1 MTFSALR
8 AVAAGLKGVS
18 GKAIGGRLAAGLKEG
33 ATAGKLG
40 EKIFPIMAD
49 DIGVSPGTITRMIK
63 VAPDSTGA
71 SAMVPYNMARGER
84 IINATRAGNDLDKA
98 LNFADGIE
106 TVAIPGM
113 TVGDLAQ
120 NLVARFGNAM
130 TTPPAQ
136 ANIMGTAIGVGLGQN
151 PLVALGSNVGGNYAG
166 RVAGNLARKT
176 FGLGADSVR
185 AGTIENLVNFG
196 VSYQGGNILGGM
208 LGGGEQPTSA
218 TEQEAQMRQTQS
230 QMLSQ
235 RQMPSNGGMR
245 QMADLQGASGA
256 YQRPLPPEGRS
267 LQMADR
273 PSMVM
278 ADIPPLDAATA
289 DKLRK
294 RAIENAQGN
303 IFSATQLGSYME
315 GM

>member
-1 MTFSALR
+1 MTFAALR
-8 AVAAGLKGVS
+8 AVAAGFKGVS
-18 GKAIGGRLAAGLKEG
+18 GSAIKGRLAAGLKQGTE
-33 ATAGKLG
+33 AGKLG
-40 EKIFPIMAD
+40 QKIPVMAD
-49 DIGVSPGTITRMIK
+49 FADVVGPVNPSLIAQSPGEL
-63 VAPDSTGA
+63 G
-71 SAMVPYNMARGER
+71 
-84 IINATRAGNDLDKA
+84 
-98 LNFADGIE
+98 
-106 TVAIPGM
+106 
-113 TVGDLAQ
+113 Q
-120 NLVARFGNAM
+120 NLAARFGNAM

-151 PLVALGSNVGGNYAG
+151 PLVALGSNVAGNYAG
-166 RVAGNLARKT
+166 RAAGNLARKT

-185 AGTIENLVNFG
+185 AGTVENLVNFG
-196 VSYQGGNILGGM
+196 VSYQGSSILGGM
-208 LGGGEQPTSA
+208 LDGGEQPTSA
-218 TEQEAQMRQTQS
+218 TEQEAQMREAQA
-230 QMLSQ
+230 QMMSQ

-278 ADIPPLDAATA
+278 ADIPLLDAATA

-303 IFSATQLGSYME
+303 IFSATQLAGYME

>member
-8 AVAAGLKGVS
+8 AVAAGLKGV
-18 GKAIGGRLAAGLKEG
+18 GAKAIGGRLAAGLKQGSE
-33 ATAGKLG
+33 AGKLG
-40 EKIFPIMAD
+40 QKIPVMAD
-49 DIGVSPGTITRMIK
+49 FADVVGPVNPSLIAQSPGEL
-63 VAPDSTGA
+63 G
-71 SAMVPYNMARGER
+71 
-84 IINATRAGNDLDKA
+84 
-98 LNFADGIE
+98 
-106 TVAIPGM
+106 
-113 TVGDLAQ
+113 Q
-120 NLVARFGNAM
+120 NLAARFGNAM

-151 PLVALGSNVGGNYAG
+151 PLVALASNVGGNYAG
-166 RVAGNLARKT
+166 RAAGNLARKT

-185 AGTIENLVNFG
+185 AGTVENLVNFG
-196 VSYQGGNILGGM
+196 VSYQGGNILSGM

-218 TEQEAQMRQTQS
+218 TEQEAQMRQAQA
-230 QMLSQ
+230 QMLGQ